1 MIIILDEEYRRVGHI
16 DPDSGNGTGYIRL
29 ETMDEI
35 LGDISDELWTITR
48 KLEQFS
54 KISKSL
60 GCPINIEPIIDNL
73 QNTLD
78 ENKNYNW
85 KTIMEK
91 ITNFVENQN

>member
-1 MIIILDEEYRRVGHI
+1 MVKLIEEKYRRVGHI
-16 DPDSGNGTGYIRL
+16 DPDSINGTGYIRL

-48 KLEQFS
+48 KLEQFA
-54 KISKSL
+54 KISNSL
-60 GCPINIEPIIDNL
+60 GCPINIQPIIDNL

-78 ENKNYNW
+78 EDKNYDW

-91 ITNFVENQN
+91 ITNFVEY

>member
-1 MIIILDEEYRRVGHI
+1 MVKLIQEKYRRVGHI
-16 DPDSGNGTGYIRL
+16 DPDSINGTGYIRL

-48 KLEQFS
+48 KLEQFA
-54 KISKSL
+54 KISNSL
-60 GCPINIEPIIDNL
+60 GCPINIQPIIDNL

-78 ENKNYNW
+78 EDKNYDW

-91 ITNFVENQN
+91 ITNFVEY

>member
-1 MIIILDEEYRRVGHI
+1 MVKLIQEKYRRVGHI
-16 DPDSGNGTGYIRL
+16 DPDCINGTGYIRL

-48 KLEQFS
+48 KLEQFA
-54 KISKSL
+54 KISNSL
-60 GCPINIEPIIDNL
+60 GCPINIQPIIDNL

-78 ENKNYNW
+78 EDKNYDW

-91 ITNFVENQN
+91 ITNFVEY